1 MLELILTTIRNLEIN
16 KTGEFTSELVGGS
29 TGFIDSYFKGQ
40 TSESYAD
47 AFCTYTLPIT
57 MRNIINDIKSTQ
69 GESKLLHTLVSYRAE
84 NDNTSPVYT
93 SMQQRY
99 LMVKLDF
106 NGVELSEEDIN
117 SLWKSVE
124 VNFNTALLTSP
135 SNEEHKEAEPNAQLV
150 ATIDRLNKD
159 ASTSN
164 NEVNILIDSKW
175 RNFKTTIYKSNT
187 YSNII
192 ED

>member
-1 MLELILTTIRNLEIN
+1 
-16 KTGEFTSELVGGS
+16 
-29 TGFIDSYFKGQ
+29 
-40 TSESYAD
+40 
-47 AFCTYTLPIT
+47 
-57 MRNIINDIKSTQ
+57 MRNIINDIKTTQ

-106 NGVELSEEDIN
+106 SGVELSEEDIN
-117 SLWKSVE
+117 SLWVSVE
-124 VNFNTALLTSP
+124 ENFNTALLTSA
-135 SNEEHKEAEPNAQLV
+135 SNEEHKETEPNAQLV

-159 ASTSN
+159 PSTSN

-187 YSNII
+187 YSNIV